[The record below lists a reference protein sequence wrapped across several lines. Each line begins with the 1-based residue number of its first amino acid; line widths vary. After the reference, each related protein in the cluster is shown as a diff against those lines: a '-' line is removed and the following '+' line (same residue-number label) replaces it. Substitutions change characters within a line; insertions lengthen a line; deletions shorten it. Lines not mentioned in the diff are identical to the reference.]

1 MSELTRLRNIF
12 PVMLT
17 YLDRAWRRESD
28 AALAPHGLSTAAAL
42 PLLAINRLGDGV
54 RQVVLADVLAI
65 EEASLTQVLHQLC
78 AAGLVERRA
87 DTKDKRAKSLHL
99 TQTGRALTA
108 EVEAT
113 MAGVRARL
121 LEGASESDLA
131 AAIRVFRA
139 LEASVGSNKM
149 PPATDIVG

>member
-1 MSELTRLRNIF
+1 MTELTLLHNIF

-28 AALAPHGLSTAAAL
+28 AALAPHGLSTAAAF

-54 RQVVLADVLAI
+54 RQVMLADVLGI

-87 DTKDKRAKSLHL
+87 DQKDKRAKALPL
-99 TQTGRALTA
+99 TAAGRASTA
-108 EVEAT
+108 EVEAA
-113 MAGVRARL
+113 MARVRARL
-121 LEGASESDLA
+121 LERASQADLA
-131 AAIRVFRA
+131 AAIRVIRA
-139 LEASVGSNKM
+139 VEASVGSNKM
-149 PPATDIVG
+149 PAATDILG

>member
-1 MSELTRLRNIF
+1 MSELTRLRNSF
-12 PVMLT
+12 PVLLT

-28 AALAPHGLSTAAAL
+28 AALAPHNLSTATAM

-54 RQVVLADVLAI
+54 RQVVLADVLGI
-65 EEASLTQVLHQLC
+65 EEGSMTQALHLLC
-78 AAGLVERRA
+78 GAGLVERRA
-87 DTKDKRAKSLHL
+87 DPNDRRAKALHL
-99 TQTGRALTA
+99 TDAGRALTA
-108 EVEAT
+108 RVEAA

-121 LEGASESDLA
+121 LADVPEADLA

-139 LEASVGSNKM
+139 VEASVGSNKM